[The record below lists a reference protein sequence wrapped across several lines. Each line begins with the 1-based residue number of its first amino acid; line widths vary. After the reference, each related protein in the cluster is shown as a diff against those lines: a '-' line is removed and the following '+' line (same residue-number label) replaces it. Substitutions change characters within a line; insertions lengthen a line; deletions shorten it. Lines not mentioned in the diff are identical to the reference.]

1 MHPISVHILFAALLL
16 AGCSFP
22 GIYKD
27 QVKQG
32 NQLITERVERLE
44 IGMTK
49 DQIQFLLGSPI
60 TVNTFNPNRWIY
72 LERIDFNGKV
82 QRNNYLIVNFKDDLV
97 SDFQRESGGSPS
109 DPLSKIDTTPPGRP
123 DEGSWWWPF

>member
-1 MHPISVHILFAALLL
+1 MRPISIHILFAALLL
-16 AGCSFP
+16 VGCSFP

-32 NQLITERVERLE
+32 NQLITERIERLE
-44 IGMTK
+44 ISMTK
-49 DQIQFLLGSPI
+49 DQVQFLLGSPI

-72 LERIDFNGKV
+72 LERIDFDGKV

-109 DPLSKIDTTPPGRP
+109 DPLSKIDTTPPGHP
-123 DEGSWWWPF
+123 DEGLWWWPF

>member
-1 MHPISVHILFAALLL
+1 MRPISIHILFAALLL
-16 AGCSFP
+16 VGCSFP

-32 NQLITERVERLE
+32 NQLITERIERLE
-44 IGMTK
+44 ISMTK
-49 DQIQFLLGSPI
+49 DQVQFLLGSPI

-72 LERIDFNGKV
+72 LERIDFDGRV

-109 DPLSKIDTTPPGRP
+109 DPLSKIDTTPPGHP
-123 DEGSWWWPF
+123 DEGLWWWPF

>member
-1 MHPISVHILFAALLL
+1 MRPISIHILFATLLL
-16 AGCSFP
+16 VGCSFP

-27 QVKQG
+27 HVKQG
-32 NQLITERVERLE
+32 NQLITERIERLK
-44 IGMTK
+44 IGMTR
-49 DQIQFLLGSPI
+49 DQVQFLLGSPI

-72 LERIDFNGKV
+72 LERIDFDGSV
-82 QRNNYLIVNFKDDLV
+82 QQNNYLIVNFKNDLV

-109 DPLSKIDTTPPGRP
+109 DPLSKIDTTPPGHP